1 AIPRYVHTVGQAVH
15 GDFGTSVRTGF
26 PVAQE
31 VAQRLVPTL
40 VLAAAGCLVAVVV
53 GMALGLTEAATRS
66 RLVRWTLRGLSL
78 VLVSVPGFALAFLL
92 VAQFSLTLDWFPTQ
106 GMTGGWQSLVLP
118 ALVLGL
124 PAGAAIGRVLS
135 SRLHEIAAEPYLV
148 TARAHGHSRTA
159 CLLRWALPNATV
171 TLLVVGGNV

>member
-1 AIPRYVHTVGQAVH
+1 AR
-15 GDFGTSVRTGF
+15 
-26 PVAQE
+26 E

-66 RLVRWTLRGLSL
+66 RLVRGTLRGLSL

-92 VAQFSLTLDWFPTQ
+92 VAQFSLPLDWFPTQ

-124 PAGAAIGRVLS
+124 PAGAATGRGLA
-135 SRLHEIAAEPYLV
+135 SRPRAAAAAP
-148 TARAHGHSRTA
+148 
-159 CLLRWALPNATV
+159 
-171 TLLVVGGNV
+171 